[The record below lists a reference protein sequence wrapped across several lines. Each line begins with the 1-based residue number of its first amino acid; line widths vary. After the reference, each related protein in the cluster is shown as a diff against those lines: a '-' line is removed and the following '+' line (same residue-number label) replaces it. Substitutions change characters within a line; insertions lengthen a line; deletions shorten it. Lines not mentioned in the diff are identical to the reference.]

1 MKRDFKSNLDSS
13 ENNDNHEDENLAGAE
28 EHLIKSTE
36 NASDP
41 GNWKITSNDSKVIQ
55 IIK

>member
-41 GNWKITSNDSKVIQ
+41 GN
-55 IIK
+55 